1 MLIILNVPS
10 HMGARKIWDFFDFE
24 NFKVLEKPED
34 ETKAFIYEQIIK
46 YWKKELAS
54 IWVSQ
59 MDRIRVPSTLH

>member
-1 MLIILNVPS
+1 MLIILNALS
-10 HMGARKIWDFFDFE
+10 HMGARKIWDFLDIE
-24 NFKVLEKPED
+24 NFKVPEKPED
-34 ETKAFIYEQIIK
+34 ETKGFIHEQIIK